1 MLSTVNA
8 CMGFRDWLHT
18 LFRNRPSQPPPSRR
32 QDRGKED
39 EEEVEIE
46 ELVALDI
53 I

>member
-1 MLSTVNA
+1 MLFTGDNLV
-8 CMGFRDWLHT
+8 GFRDWLKN

-32 QDRGKED
+32 QRREQED
-39 EEEVEIE
+39 EEEEEIE

>member
-1 MLSTVNA
+1 
-8 CMGFRDWLHT
+8 MGFRDWLHT
-18 LFRNRPSQPPPSRR
+18 LFRSRPSSPPPSRR
-32 QDRGKED
+32 QRREQED